1 MAEKRQEDICRFSF
15 GINNEQANFDSDVEI
30 QTSNHYPAGDL
41 FGVTDQ
47 GDTLFVVSEVVNIT
61 GIQGAD
67 TLSHAQYGQFTVEGM
82 TGSDDLTPFGFR
94 EDQPLDVYYSEEG
107 SEIWHYVGPAGTT
120 LYTDKL
126 GAYMMATSIKNDPLA
141 PVVEATLYDDTYT
154 LHIHV
159 SDNIAVRTSSLR
171 VFINGEAREF
181 TMLSES
187 DFEVQLTS
195 KDVDYM
201 MTVFVTANDL
211 AGNQGRLFQMFN
223 LDKPDNIEQIDTA
236 SEKQAEIHLSK
247 SLLKV
252 ENAEPNIT
260 VTLFSLKGEVVA
272 KGKTDSFG
280 KAQIRLNHMPA
291 GIYIATLS
299 NGKSKKFSV
308 K

>member
-1 MAEKRQEDICRFSF
+1 MTFTLNEDVS
-15 GINNEQANFDSDVEI
+15 NFDSDA
-30 QTSNHYPAGDL
+30 TTDFMHFYPAGQL
-41 FGVTDQ
+41 LGITDN
-47 GDTLFVVSEVVNIT
+47 GDTLFVVSEVCNLT
-61 GIQGAD
+61 AKKAETSFGQ
-67 TLSHAQYGQFTVEGM
+67 TQYGKMKLETTIGA
-82 TGSDDLTPFGFR
+82 DDLTPFGFR
-94 EDQPLDVYYSEEG
+94 EDQPLDVFYSEEG

-141 PVVEATLYDDTYT
+141 PVVEATLNDDAYI

-171 VFINGEAREF
+171 VYINGEAREV

-195 KDVDYM
+195 KDMDYM

-223 LDKPDNIEQIDTA
+223 MDKPDSIEQIEDGNDVDNT
-236 SEKQAEIHLSK
+236 QIHLSK
-247 SLLKV
+247 NMLKV
-252 ENAEPNIT
+252 ENAEPGIT
-260 VTLFSLKGEVVA
+260 VSLFSLKGEMIA
-272 KGKTDSFG
+272 KGETDGFG
-280 KAQIRLNHMPA
+280 KAQIRLAHLPA
-291 GIYIATLS
+291 GIYVATLS
-299 NGKSKKFSV
+299 NGKAKKFSV